1 MSAPSSSASLLEQVP
16 AFLAHEARLLDER
29 RFGDWVALFEPDGW
43 YWAPAQP
50 GQESPDTALSLIY
63 EDRRLLEVRARRLD
77 NPSAHADT
85 PPERSHRHLSG
96 INARAGADGLVEAGS
111 MLLLLAWR
119 DGVQS
124 CFSAR
129 CLHRLQQGQALRQ
142 TGGNGRGQCAA
153 GAMGVGR
160 VDAWCAHPVACAVC
174 Q

>member
-1 MSAPSSSASLLEQVP
+1 MSAASFLEQVP
-16 AFLAHEARLLDER
+16 LDEVRDFLAHEARLLDER

-96 INARAGADGLVEAGS
+96 ISARAGADGLVEAGS

-129 CLHRLQQGQALRQ
+129 CQHRLR
-142 TGGNGRGQCAA
+142 
-153 GAMGVGR
+153 
-160 VDAWCAHPVACAVC
+160 PVAGGLRIVSKRVELLNCDAPLRRITAPF
-174 Q
+174 